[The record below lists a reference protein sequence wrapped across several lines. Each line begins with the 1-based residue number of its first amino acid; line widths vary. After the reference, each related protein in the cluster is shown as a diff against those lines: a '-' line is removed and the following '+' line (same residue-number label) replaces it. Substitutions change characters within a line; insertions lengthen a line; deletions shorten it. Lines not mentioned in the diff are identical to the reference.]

1 MVLILLRNATSIH
14 SRLDARRWRLTCI
27 SMHLRLHPSFAYSTS
42 LGRAETRA
50 SRLDTFFLDEYF
62 FLPFSYISL
71 SLFPSKDFP
80 TTKTIP
86 LSSPSS
92 WKARER
98 GRIET
103 GDKKRQEAR
112 NDFDPLPFAF
122 SGKQRVSLAI
132 SPSSRVPKTAEIRKR
147 LPRPFLVDSN
157 WLRRDEEINQMEFP
171 SVPFSPRARNGKR
184 GTKAGIVKRRLK
196 VGEFLFLSL
205 NLCLRSYREF
215 VGTLV
220 IYYASV

>member
-86 LSSPSS
+86 LSSSSS
-92 WKARER
+92 WKAKER
-98 GRIET
+98 GMIKRGMIKT

-112 NDFDPLPFAF
+112 NNFDPLPFAF
-122 SGKQRVSLAI
+122 SGK
-132 SPSSRVPKTAEIRKR
+132 
-147 LPRPFLVDSN
+147 
-157 WLRRDEEINQMEFP
+157 
-171 SVPFSPRARNGKR
+171 
-184 GTKAGIVKRRLK
+184 
-196 VGEFLFLSL
+196 
-205 NLCLRSYREF
+205 
-215 VGTLV
+215 
-220 IYYASV
+220 

>member
-86 LSSPSS
+86 LSSSSS
-92 WKARER
+92 WNEERE
-98 GRIET
+98 GET

-112 NDFDPLPFAF
+112 NDFDPLPFAL

-157 WLRRDEEINQMEFP
+157 WLRRDEEINQMEFS

-205 NLCLRSYREF
+205 NLCLRLLREF
-215 VGTLV
+215 VGTFV

>member
-71 SLFPSKDFP
+71 SLCLSPRISQRQRRSHSHP
-80 TTKTIP
+80 HP
-86 LSSPSS
+86 LGRLE
-92 WKARER
+92 RE
-98 GRIET
+98 GET

-112 NDFDPLPFAF
+112 NDFDPLPFAL

>member
-71 SLFPSKDFP
+71 SLSPRISQRQRRSHSRP
-80 TTKTIP
+80 HP
-86 LSSPSS
+86 LGRL
-92 WKARER
+92 KRE
-98 GRIET
+98 GET

-112 NDFDPLPFAF
+112 NNFDPLPFAF

>member
-42 LGRAETRA
+42 LGRRQEPRA
-50 SRLDTFFLDEYF
+50 QTPSSST
-62 FLPFSYISL
+62 STSSCHSATSL
-71 SLFPSKDFP
+71 SLCFPPRISQRQRRSHSRP
-80 TTKTIP
+80 HP
-86 LSSPSS
+86 LGRL
-92 WKARER
+92 KRE
-98 GRIET
+98 GET

-112 NDFDPLPFAF
+112 NNFDPLPFAF

-205 NLCLRSYREF
+205 NLCLRLLREF

>member
-86 LSSPSS
+86 LSSSSS
-92 WKARER
+92 WKAKER

-103 GDKKRQEAR
+103 GDKKRQEATISILSLSLSLVSSESLSQSR
-112 NDFDPLPFAF
+112 PLLAF
-122 SGKQRVSLAI
+122 QRRRKSGNACHARSSL
-132 SPSSRVPKTAEIRKR
+132 IRIGYGETRKLIR
-147 LPRPFLVDSN
+147 WNFPL
-157 WLRRDEEINQMEFP
+157 FP
-171 SVPFSPRARNGKR
+171 SRLERETVKEARRQG
-184 GTKAGIVKRRLK
+184 L
-196 VGEFLFLSL
+196 
-205 NLCLRSYREF
+205 
-215 VGTLV
+215 
-220 IYYASV
+220 